1 MSFVRNVSYG
11 SSLMLLTACATYT
24 DWKPT
29 IDPHNDPHANRIE
42 RDLYECKQLS
52 ISASGDGAEESTKGA
67 VLGGLLGAASGAAIG
82 AVSGNAGSGAALGAA
97 IGGFGGGAKQGFG
110 TDNSYKEVFKKC
122 LKNRGHTV
130 LN

>member
-52 ISASGDGAEESTKGA
+52 ISASGDGAECNPPKIRTHS
-67 VLGGLLGAASGAAIG
+67 
-82 AVSGNAGSGAALGAA
+82 
-97 IGGFGGGAKQGFG
+97 
-110 TDNSYKEVFKKC
+110 
-122 LKNRGHTV
+122 NRV
-130 LN
+130 ISS